1 MPGPSPRGCDT
12 APDPLPEHCGP
23 TARWPP
29 EASPVRRR
37 ASKEAPMPDH
47 DRGEGSAKQMGGK
60 VKEAAGDL
68 TGDQKLKAE
77 GKADRMEGKVQN
89 AVGGVKDA
97 LRDDKRH

>member
-1 MPGPSPRGCDT
+1 
-12 APDPLPEHCGP
+12 
-23 TARWPP
+23 
-29 EASPVRRR
+29 
-37 ASKEAPMPDH
+37 MPDH
-47 DRGEGSAKQMGGK
+47 DRVEGSAKQMGGK